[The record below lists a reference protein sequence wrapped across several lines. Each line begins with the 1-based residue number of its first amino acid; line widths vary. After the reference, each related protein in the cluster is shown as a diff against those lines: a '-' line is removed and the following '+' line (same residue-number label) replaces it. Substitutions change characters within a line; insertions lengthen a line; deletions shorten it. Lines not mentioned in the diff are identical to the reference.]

1 MMTHDELINDLY
13 EIVDVCSRIRGEFR
27 TLMTSAINEF
37 LMELLAEKTIDQGLH
52 TELVKTLESSCFT
65 FDCHWAVSLS
75 PGGEA
80 RGPLEAEARHFLD
93 MAVEVAVFES
103 ILDELDEDMNSV
115 TSSNVESEID
125 AFVGKIG
132 LDFADGRLKEVHY
145 DFLLNWIET
154 ISLIF

>member
-1 MMTHDELINDLY
+1 MATHAELINDLY

-27 TLMTSAINEF
+27 ALMTSAINEF
-37 LMELLAEKTIDQGLH
+37 LMELLAEKTIDQALH

-65 FDCHWAVSLS
+65 FDCNWAVSLS
-75 PGGEA
+75 PGGEV
-80 RGPLEAEARHFLD
+80 RGPLAAGARHFLD
-93 MAVEVAVFES
+93 MAVEVAIFES
-103 ILDELDEDMNSV
+103 MLDELDEDMNSV
-115 TSSNVESEID
+115 TISNVEAEID

-132 LDFADGRLKEVHY
+132 LDFADGRLKEIHY